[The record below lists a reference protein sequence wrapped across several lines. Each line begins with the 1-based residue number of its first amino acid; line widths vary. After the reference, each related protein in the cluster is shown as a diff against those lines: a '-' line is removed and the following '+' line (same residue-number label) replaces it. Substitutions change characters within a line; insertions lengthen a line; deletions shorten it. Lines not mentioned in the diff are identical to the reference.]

1 MIIDIKLLTKLE
13 FNQLIE
19 LVKLYFKEIENENN
33 DNEIDVPYIPK
44 EIYPPMDDTFATP
57 VEVEETEVK
66 PAKKQY
72 DVEEILKIAKSPIIN
87 INNETPKTDDSL
99 TIKPTQNIS
108 KEAQI
113 ELEFNEKEIVEE
125 MIRRLTV
132 RLEKINERQAAIDE
146 LTKNV
151 EEDETFVNDLIVSSN
166 NKKNEL
172 DKIEQELDEKEVE
185 LTEKQIELDKKLN
198 DLIEEMNGLNTGYA
212 IRDEDTHEMVVEI
225 EHLMALNIKFDKVK
239 YIKEGTFKKIDEMNH
254 LKTEFGICKTYNP
267 NFRPVEN
274 MSIENLDIKPEIIY
288 LFSDS
293 AENLSKLKTFV
304 SEKIM
309 EIDPDLEIDGMPF
322 MFID

>member
-1 MIIDIKLLTKLE
+1 MVIKRNLSLAIVDIERIAEINKI
-13 FNQLIE
+13 LIKYAAHVQE
-19 LVKLYFKEIENENN
+19 YSTHLYFNLDPIHAEDINMDITLFRLESENES
-33 DNEIDVPYIPK
+33 D
-44 EIYPPMDDTFATP
+44 M
-57 VEVEETEVK
+57 
-66 PAKKQY
+66 
-72 DVEEILKIAKSPIIN
+72 
-87 INNETPKTDDSL
+87 
-99 TIKPTQNIS
+99 
-108 KEAQI
+108 
-113 ELEFNEKEIVEE
+113 
-125 MIRRLTV
+125 
-132 RLEKINERQAAIDE
+132 
-146 LTKNV
+146 
-151 EEDETFVNDLIVSSN
+151 
-166 NKKNEL
+166 
-172 DKIEQELDEKEVE
+172 
-185 LTEKQIELDKKLN
+185 DKKLN

-274 MSIENLDIKPEIIY
+274 MSIENMDIKPEIIY

-309 EIDPDLEIDGMPF
+309 EIDPDLEMDGMPF